1 MKLKQQVLTLLLVA
15 LLAGGCAVQPQI
27 APPATAPMSSI
38 EASSSMAE
46 QQSSAVESASAAPA
60 QEEAS
65 SQAAPDAVQTPA
77 AELPQSAPAAARLT
91 PEQERLQ
98 ALIYQEFAAGPPQKK
113 FVYPVTKDWTSTV
126 TNYNYNTP
134 EQAHL
139 SWKVS
144 WILEGMDYAYKAT
157 GDALFLEESVRMY
170 EALLTR
176 RDDAE
181 HRPAFDGTEYPLW
194 GSTARYNGSF
204 YTLKD
209 AAGNAVARLQLR
221 SEHNDQTYV
230 AVDTNQQ
237 AATFTLSIKHK
248 GKVYALSGLTVETLK
263 KRVESEIGWTFYGS
277 SRADKRVVEV
287 VWLTDDS
294 TALPATQGYQLVEN
308 TNVPTPVHTALI
320 LEPMTQTYLELKRTG
335 HPKAAYFRDELRLM
349 FDTLLQNNWEE
360 QGFFCE
366 MQNAPTFYNGGGIV
380 PWNQQLPVVA
390 AMALF
395 AQAEDDAAL
404 KQTVRKA
411 ADYFMTK
418 VTLSGGAY
426 RWRYWEDPS
435 KTVTYWETTNYGGID
450 LNSIRLIHS
459 TGLAFS
465 DTDMAHFTATVGK
478 ILKNPSAPATRID
491 GSSPS
496 GGNLA
501 LVQKYLPFAGE
512 LPQLVPLVQQQTL
525 PWDIAAKLLY
535 FIQAP
540 VSVLAVDD

>member
-1 MKLKQQVLTLLLVA
+1 MKMKKQGMVLLLAV
-15 LLAGGCAVQPQI
+15 LLAGGCAV
-27 APPATAPMSSI
+27 APAPAATAPPSAQLS
-38 EASSSMAE
+38 ASSAPSSTVEQPAAE
-46 QQSSAVESASAAPA
+46 SSSVPPV

-65 SQAAPDAVQTPA
+65 SQAAPGAVAPPA
-77 AELPQSAPAAARLT
+77 AQLPQSVPAAARLT
-91 PEQERLQ
+91 PEQKRLQ
-98 ALIYQEFAAGPPQKK
+98 DLIYQEFAAGPPQEK

-126 TNYNYNTP
+126 TNYDYNTP

-144 WILEGMDYAYKAT
+144 WILEGMDYAYKVT
-157 GDALFLEESVRMY
+157 GDALFLDESVRMY
-170 EALLTR
+170 EALLSR

-237 AATFTLSIKHK
+237 TATFTLSIKHK
-248 GKVYALSGLTVETLK
+248 GKVYALSGLTIDNLK
-263 KRVESEIGWTFYGS
+263 KWVESEISWTFYGS
-277 SRADKRVVEV
+277 NRADKRVVEV
-287 VWLTDDS
+287 VWLTDDPA
-294 TALPATQGYQLVEN
+294 ALPVTQGYQLVEN

-320 LEPMTQTYLELKRTG
+320 LEPMTQTYLELKRAG

-349 FDTLLQNNWEE
+349 FDTLLQNNWDER
-360 QGFFCE
+360 GFFCE

-395 AQAEDDAAL
+395 AQEEDDAAL

-411 ADYFMTK
+411 TDYFMTK

-465 DTDMAHFTATVGK
+465 DTDMERFAGTVGK
-478 ILKNPSAPATRID
+478 ILKNPAAPATRID
-491 GSSPS
+491 GASPS
-496 GGNLA
+496 SGNLA
-501 LVQKYLPFAGE
+501 LLQKYLPFAGE
-512 LPQLVPLVQQQTL
+512 VPQLVPLVQKQAL

-535 FIQAP
+535 FM
-540 VSVLAVDD
+540 